1 MSIIYVDG
9 VVMKLEQVQVYSLD
23 AVGQKV
29 LKTIEIRNPVDTWG
43 LN

>member
-1 MSIIYVDG
+1 MSIIYIDG
-9 VVMKLEQVQVYSLD
+9 VAMNIETVQVYSLD